1 MEYFN
6 PDGFEYLYNSES
18 QSFWFNARNKLIV
31 WFLDKYF
38 NRKRQKGEKI
48 KYLEIGCGTG
58 FVLQAVKNKFPD
70 WDITG
75 TELFEEGLAFA
86 KKRVPDVR
94 FMQLNALEINIDE
107 TFSVVGAF
115 DVLEHIPEDEKVMCN
130 LYKILDRLQGGIFT
144 VPQHKFMWSS
154 ADEAACHCRRYT
166 RKEMVDKLHKAGFE
180 IVRTT
185 SFVSLLFPA
194 MWIMRR
200 RKQDKTPQT
209 ASTGKHQVEELRL
222 PKVLNWMLEAVMA
235 VERLLIKCGINFP
248 FGGSLLVV
256 FRKKADKGE

>member
-38 NRKRQKGEKI
+38 NRKRQNGEKI

-200 RKQDKTPQT
+200 RKQDKTPQPS
-209 ASTGKHQVEELRL
+209 STDKHQVEELRL
-222 PKVLNWMLEAVMA
+222 PKVLNWILEAVMA

-248 FGGSLLVV
+248 FGGSLLVI